1 MLLAQLCGAGNTA
14 GRYACKSTIC
24 LHSFACKSRGHF
36 VTSQLQIVD
45 LQRYACSASLSSP
58 TGCCKSTICSRFAC
72 TASLYKTLARLR
84 LANRRFAR
92 RRLHSEAVLAN
103 RRFARVGFV
112 RLQTRRV
119 CCTAKLCKQV
129 TLRFA
134 CLQTP
139 CAQKLCFCEASL
151 PELRSAAN
159 LRFAGV
165 AYKPVGFVRSQPGD
179 TTRRLHSSSLRTK
192 PTVLYARQCKKLIK

>member
-24 LHSFACKSRGHF
+24 LHSFACKSRGHK

-45 LQRYACSASLSSP
+45 LQRYACSASLSSR
-58 TGCCKSTICSRFAC
+58 TTFGCLLSFAC

-84 LANRRFAR
+84 LRLRSNPS

-112 RLQTRRV
+112 KGLEPGTK
-119 CCTAKLCKQV
+119 TSLCEH
-129 TLRFA
+129 LRSI
-134 CLQTP
+134 LLSNEQRDP
-139 CAQKLCFCEASL
+139 LQKLSF
-151 PELRSAAN
+151 
-159 LRFAGV
+159 
-165 AYKPVGFVRSQPGD
+165 
-179 TTRRLHSSSLRTK
+179 H
-192 PTVLYARQCKKLIK
+192 